1 MLLHPPR
8 ILLYRDA
15 VTGSVPLSVIISTSV
30 SSGRLHHDR
39 NGFRKSMSRVWGS
52 ETNWFEQ
59 VGSLMLSLE
68 SVWRNG
74 YFERKISS
82 PGWESLCVAE
92 LVQFQPQ
99 DRVSQRLYQDVARLI
114 ERSFKREGRE
124 LLDRSVNHYP
134 EARLL
139 LRHTRPRL

>member
-1 MLLHPPR
+1 MLLPSTDITLPR
-8 ILLYRDA
+8 CRYRSRSILGWSFRSVSLHSLHRDRRA
-15 VTGSVPLSVIISTSV
+15 SRKSTSNL
-30 SSGRLHHDR
+30 GL
-39 NGFRKSMSRVWGS
+39 
-52 ETNWFEQ
+52 ETNYPRGGLSMFRLKS
-59 VGSLMLSLE
+59 VRRNKYIRFPSLE
-68 SVWRNG
+68 RSL
-74 YFERKISS
+74 
-82 PGWESLCVAE
+82 GWESLRVTE

-124 LLDRSVNHYP
+124 LDRSVNHYP

>member
-15 VTGSVPLSVIISTSV
+15 VTGSVPFSVIISTSV
-30 SSGRLHHDR
+30 SSATIDSL
-39 NGFRKSMSRVWGS
+39 
-52 ETNWFEQ
+52 FENRC
-59 VGSLMLSLE
+59 LE
-68 SVWRNG
+68 SGDRKRIDSSRLDRWCFHWKVFG
-74 YFERKISS
+74 EMDISPERKISS